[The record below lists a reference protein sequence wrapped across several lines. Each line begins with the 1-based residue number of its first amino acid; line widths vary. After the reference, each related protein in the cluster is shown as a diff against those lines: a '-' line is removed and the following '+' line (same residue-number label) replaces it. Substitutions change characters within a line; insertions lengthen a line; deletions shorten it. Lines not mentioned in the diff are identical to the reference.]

1 MSKNSIK
8 ERIARSE
15 ERISEMYSSLKEIKD
30 NCKSILVNIEKLEK
44 HVNEEISNINKRISK
59 QEETIISFKITQK
72 VLIFLAGVLTT
83 GFIGLLFDLIR
94 RSLL

>member
-1 MSKNSIK
+1 MPKNSIR
-8 ERIARSE
+8 ERIARTE
-15 ERISEMYSSLKEIKD
+15 ERTSEMYSSLKEIKD
-30 NCKSILVNIEKLEK
+30 NCKSILINIEKLEK
-44 HVNEEISNINKRISK
+44 HVNEEISDINKRISN